1 MGLIHRFRT
10 AFLSLLLVMST
21 ICVSSVAFAQDDNG
35 DAEEAEQN
43 NDDQV
48 SADFKG
54 IIGLGLIGAELGF
67 VLPAVAGLDDWWA
80 FVVFP
85 ILGAGGGGVA
95 GYFLLEEGDGHPEA
109 AVATLVA
116 GMALIVPATVLTL
129 SATAYDPDDETSDES
144 DVAAKSRSRAQRRR
158 VQQMARAAGP
168 GVVRLSDK
176 GIFLGAPVV
185 TPVLPISSSKEEAK
199 FNQKPRAE
207 LRFPVVSGCF

>member
-1 MGLIHRFRT
+1 MGLIYRFQT
-10 AFLSLLLVMST
+10 AFLSLLLIASITFVGN
-21 ICVSSVAFAQDDNG
+21 IAVAQSNG
-35 DAEEAEQN
+35 DTEEAEEGES
-43 NDDQV
+43 DQV

-67 VLPAVAGLDDWWA
+67 VIPAVSGLDDWWA

-129 SATAYDPDDETSDES
+129 SATAYDPDDDSGDES
-144 DVAAKSRSRAQRRR
+144 DVAVKSRSLARRPS
-158 VQQMARAAGP
+158 VQQMARDAGP
-168 GVVRLSDK
+168 GLVRLSDK
-176 GIFLGAPVV
+176 GIFMGAPVV
-185 TPVLPISSSKEEAK
+185 TPVLPVFSSKEEAK
-199 FNQKPRAE
+199 HAPKSRAE
-207 LRFPVVSGCF
+207 LRIPVVSGCF

>member
-1 MGLIHRFRT
+1 
-10 AFLSLLLVMST
+10 LLLIASITFVRN
-21 ICVSSVAFAQDDNG
+21 VAVAQSD
-35 DAEEAEQN
+35 EESEESEESEQ
-43 NDDQV
+43 DEGDQV

-54 IIGLGLIGAELGF
+54 IVGLGLIGAELGF
-67 VLPAVAGLDDWWA
+67 VIPAVAGLDDWWA

-129 SATAYDPDDETSDES
+129 SATAYDPDDDSDDES
-144 DVAAKSRSRAQRRR
+144 DVAVKTRSRGRRQSVQR
-158 VQQMARAAGP
+158 MARDAGP
-168 GVVRLSDK
+168 GLVRLSDK

-185 TPVLPISSSKEEAK
+185 TPVIPVSSSKEEAK
-199 FNQKPRAE
+199 HVPKSRAE
-207 LRFPVVSGCF
+207 LRIPVVSGCF

>member
-1 MGLIHRFRT
+1 VGLIHRFRT
-10 AFLSLLLVMST
+10 AFLSLLLIASIT
-21 ICVSSVAFAQDDNG
+21 CVSGVAFAQNNG
-35 DAEEAEQN
+35 SSEETGQN
-43 NDDQV
+43 GEDQV

-54 IIGLGLIGAELGF
+54 TIGLGLIGAELGF

-85 ILGAGGGGVA
+85 IVGAAGGAVA

-109 AVATLVA
+109 AVAVLVA

-129 SATAYDPDDETSDES
+129 SATAYDPEEDVGDES
-144 DVAAKSRSRAQRRR
+144 DLAAKSRSRARRHS

-185 TPVLPISSSKEEAK
+185 APVVPISSSKEEAK
-199 FNQKPRAE
+199 LDRRRRVE